1 MPGMV
6 ENMNP
11 SNPED
16 KPKGNYLPVGS
27 SRQVI
32 RREFFKRSCAALREQ
47 IIGSRSD
54 RREFAKRITKS
65 LWQRGERLTG

>member
-16 KPKGNYLPVGS
+16 KPKGSYLPAGS

-32 RREFFKRSCAALREQ
+32 RRELFKRACAALREKVV
-47 IIGSRSD
+47 GSRSD